1 MSCVSFTKYF
11 ADIAGISVSGYQY
24 WLLSDVDSELKEL
37 ERSYIKLNAV
47 NYNMEY
53 IVSIQDMIHE
63 EYEKKEKEIGIEFN

>member
-1 MSCVSFTKYF
+1 MKNN
-11 ADIAGISVSGYQY
+11 
-24 WLLSDVDSELKEL
+24 
-37 ERSYIKLNAV
+37 NAV